1 MMVSRLDISQLVQR
15 LLQDGEAEVYERVC
29 LEVDRII
36 LSEVLRH
43 VKGSQVQASQLLGI
57 SRNTL
62 RAKLGLLGMAIQKQV
77 VPEPGREE

>member
-1 MMVSRLDISQLVQR
+1 MVSRLDVSQLVQL
-15 LLQDGEAEVYERVC
+15 LLQNGEADIYERVC
-29 LEVDRII
+29 LEVDRVV

-62 RAKLGLLGMAIQKQV
+62 RAKIGSLGMAIQKQV
-77 VPEPGREE
+77 IPETSREE